1 MEDHEPSVRGGKG
14 EIKMSNKIIPV
25 IMSGGS
31 GTRLWPLSTPSA
43 PKQFH
48 ALATL
53 NTMIQET
60 ALRLVGD
67 DYLAPVAICGRGHK
81 DLVVSQLA
89 AIGKAPQGVILEPF
103 GRNTAAVAA
112 MAALAGQ
119 ELGGQEGDPGA
130 LVLLV
135 PADHVITRPDA
146 FHAAVVAA
154 SETAKSRIVT
164 FGITPAHPETGF
176 GYIER
181 GAPLSDGIFEIK
193 KFWEKPNL
201 ETATQYVQGGRHDW
215 NAGIFLFSPQVML
228 EELSL
233 YAPDVLA
240 ACVDAYK
247 KAHRDGVIIS
257 LDEDAFGQVPS
268 ISVDYAVMENTS
280 RSAVIPCDIGW
291 ADVGG
296 FAELWRLGEKDDS
309 ANHVKGE
316 AILIESQNCLIRND
330 GGPVVAVIGM
340 SDVMV
345 ISTPAGIL
353 IAPLSRAQD
362 VKKAAEAAKE
372 RRP

>member
-1 MEDHEPSVRGGKG
+1 MSV
-14 EIKMSNKIIPV
+14 KIIPV

-31 GTRLWPLSTPSA
+31 GTRLWPLSTPVA

-48 ALATL
+48 ALATP

-60 ALRLVGD
+60 ALRLVGQE
-67 DYLAPVAICGRGHK
+67 YLAPVAICGRGHR
-81 DLVVSQLA
+81 DLVVSQLD

-119 ELGGQEGDPGA
+119 EIDPEA

-135 PADHVITRPDA
+135 PADHVITKPQA
-146 FHAAVVAA
+146 FHEAVMAAVGI
-154 SETAKSRIVT
+154 AKERIVT
-164 FGITPAHPETGF
+164 FGITPKHPETGF

-181 GAPLSDGIFEIK
+181 GEPLSDGIFEIK
-193 KFWEKPNL
+193 KFWEKPDL
-201 ETATQYVQGGRHDW
+201 ETATRYVEGGRHDW
-215 NAGIFLFSPQVML
+215 NAGIFLFSPKVMM

-233 YAPDVLA
+233 YAPEVLA

-247 KAHRDGVIIS
+247 KADREGIIVR
-257 LDEDAFGQVPS
+257 LDEAAFGQVPS

-280 RSAVIPCDIGW
+280 RSAVVPCDIGW

-296 FAELWRLGEKDDS
+296 FAELWRLSEKDDMS
-309 ANHVKGE
+309 NHAKGDT
-316 AILIESQNCLIRND
+316 ILIESQNCLIRND

-340 SDVMV
+340 SDIMV
-345 ISTPAGIL
+345 ISTESGIL
-353 IAPLSRAQD
+353 VAPLSRAQD
-362 VKKAAEAAKE
+362 VKKAAEAAKA
-372 RRP
+372 RQP

>member
-1 MEDHEPSVRGGKG
+1 
-14 EIKMSNKIIPV
+14 MSINIIPV

-31 GTRLWPLSTPSA
+31 GTRLWPLSTPTA

-48 ALATL
+48 ALATP

-67 DYLAPVAICGRGHK
+67 EYLAPVAICGRGHS
-81 DLVVSQLA
+81 DLVVAQLDE
-89 AIGKAPQGVILEPF
+89 IDKAPQAVILEPF

-119 ELGGQEGDPGA
+119 ELGGRENEN

-135 PADHVITRPDA
+135 PADHIITKPDA
-146 FHAAVVAA
+146 FHAAVMAA
-154 SETAKSRIVT
+154 AETAKTRIVT
-164 FGITPAHPETGF
+164 FGITPAHAETGF

-181 GAPLSDGIFEIK
+181 GAQLSDGIFEIK

-201 ETATQYVQGGRHDW
+201 ETATQYVAGGRHDW

-233 YAPDVLA
+233 YAPEVLA

-247 KAHRDGVIIS
+247 KAHRDGVIIN
-257 LDEDAFGQVPS
+257 LDEDSFAQVPS

-296 FAELWRLGEKDDS
+296 FAELWRLGEKDDK
-309 ANHVKGE
+309 ANHTKGD
-316 AILIESQNCLIRND
+316 AILIEAENCLIRND
-330 GGPVVAVIGM
+330 AGPVVAIIGL
-340 SDVMV
+340 SDIMV
-345 ISTPAGIL
+345 ISTPSGIL
-353 IAPLSRAQD
+353 VAPISRAQD
-362 VKKAAEAAKE
+362 VKKAAEAAKA
-372 RRP
+372 RLS

>member
-1 MEDHEPSVRGGKG
+1 
-14 EIKMSNKIIPV
+14 
-25 IMSGGS
+25 MSGGS
-31 GTRLWPLSTPSA
+31 GTRLWPLSTPAA

-48 ALATL
+48 ALATP

-60 ALRLVGD
+60 ALRLVGTE
-67 DYLAPVAICGRGHK
+67 YLAPVAICGRGHR
-81 DLVVSQLA
+81 DLVMSQLE

-119 ELGGQEGDPGA
+119 EIDPEA

-135 PADHVITRPDA
+135 PADHVIAKPWA
-146 FHAAVVAA
+146 FHESVIAAA
-154 SETAKSRIVT
+154 ETARERIVT

-181 GAPLSDGIFEIK
+181 GESLSDGIFEIK

-201 ETATQYVQGGRHDW
+201 ETATRYVEGGRHDW

-233 YAPDVLA
+233 YAPEVLA

-257 LDEDAFGQVPS
+257 LDEEAFGQVPS

-296 FAELWRLGEKDDS
+296 FAELWRLGEKDAS

-316 AILIESQNCLIRND
+316 AILIESENCLIRND

-340 SDVMV
+340 SDIMV
-345 ISTPAGIL
+345 ISTEAGIL

-372 RRP
+372 RQV

>member
-1 MEDHEPSVRGGKG
+1 
-14 EIKMSNKIIPV
+14 
-25 IMSGGS
+25 
-31 GTRLWPLSTPSA
+31 
-43 PKQFH
+43 
-48 ALATL
+48 
-53 NTMIQET
+53 
-60 ALRLVGD
+60 
-67 DYLAPVAICGRGHK
+67 
-81 DLVVSQLA
+81 
-89 AIGKAPQGVILEPF
+89 
-103 GRNTAAVAA
+103 
-112 MAALAGQ
+112 
-119 ELGGQEGDPGA
+119 
-130 LVLLV
+130 
-135 PADHVITRPDA
+135 
-146 FHAAVVAA
+146 
-154 SETAKSRIVT
+154 
-164 FGITPAHPETGF
+164 
-176 GYIER
+176 
-181 GAPLSDGIFEIK
+181 
-193 KFWEKPNL
+193 
-201 ETATQYVQGGRHDW
+201 
-215 NAGIFLFSPQVML
+215 ML

-233 YAPDVLA
+233 YAPEVLA

-257 LDEDAFGQVPS
+257 LDEEAFGQVPS